1 MTSRSASLGRS
12 FLYVVALPALLVL
25 IWWAAATRGEVS
37 FYAPVPGSLWE
48 TSRELWTG
56 PAFANDLVPSVVL
69 LSIGL
74 VATAIVGV
82 GVGVLIGT
90 TRWLRQLLE
99 PLLEFFRAIPP
110 PVLVPLFI
118 LLGGISDQTKVVVI
132 LSGSVWPV
140 LLNTIEGVRAVDLT
154 LSETCRTFGI
164 GKLPR
169 LQYLVLPSASPQIL
183 TGIRQS
189 MSIGLIMLVV
199 SEIFGGTSGLGYL
212 IVSFQHS
219 YSIPEMW
226 SSVFVLGFV
235 GLGLSGVSRLLERFF
250 LGWYEGMRKMER
262 NT

>member
-1 MTSRSASLGRS
+1 MINRTVSLGKS
-12 FLYVVALPALLVL
+12 VLYITALPALLVL
-25 IWWAAATRGEVS
+25 AWWAGTRGEES
-37 FYAPVPGSLWE
+37 FYAPVPGLLWK
-48 TSRELWTG
+48 TSRQLWTG

-82 GVGVLIGT
+82 AVGVLIGT
-90 TRWLRQLLE
+90 SRLLRELME

-118 LLGGISDQTKVVVI
+118 LLGGITDQTKVMVI

-140 LLNTIEGVRAVDLT
+140 LLNTIEGARAVDLT
-154 LSETCRTFGI
+154 LSDTCRTLGI
-164 GKLPR
+164 RGRHR
-169 LQYLVLPSASPQIL
+169 LRYLVLPSASPQIL

-189 MSIGLIMLVV
+189 LSIGLIMLVV
-199 SEIFGGTSGLGYL
+199 SEIFGGTNGLGYL

-226 SSVFVLGFV
+226 SGVIVLGFV
-235 GLGLSGVSRLLERFF
+235 GLGLSGVSRLLERVF
-250 LGWYEGMRKMER
+250 LGWYEGMRRVER
-262 NT
+262 ST